1 MVRTAILVVLIS
13 TVVWSQTG
21 SGLRVSFW
29 NVENLFD
36 MENDPKKNDDEF
48 SLGGRK
54 NVTQDIYDLKL

>member
-1 MVRTAILVVLIS
+1 MVRTAILGVLIS

-48 SLGGRK
+48 SIGGRK
-54 NVTQDIYDLKL
+54 M